1 MNSKFYGSRF
11 LQARM
16 FYGLSLQ
23 DLGEK
28 IGVSRQYLQKI
39 ESELCTPSEDIL
51 NCISEVLHVEPI
63 FFSRP
68 ITNLLL
74 ENQCHFRKAKTTS
87 ANIKIRATQQAA
99 MYAELVSFID
109 KYVDFPQIDFPQM
122 EITDAE
128 SIELAAEKCRSHW
141 KLGCDR
147 PISNMIRVLENAGA
161 VVTTFKD
168 ISDKIDAFST
178 SRSRPIIIENN
189 VTACRMRFDLAHE
202 CGHLVMHEGIETG
215 DAETESQAHRFASAF
230 LLPREAFVKEFSFLQ
245 NAVRIPWKKLFD
257 LKKRWKVSVAAIL
270 RRASDLKVIT
280 PIQYRNGCIYL
291 SRTGQIKE
299 ELYDNVIPSEQP
311 EVMLEALELLDN
323 VGEIKHYL
331 KETGMSSEF
340 FEKLSGFKLSNINNV
355 VSINQF
361 R

>member
-128 SIELAAEKCRSHW
+128 SIELAAERCRSHW

-161 VVTTFKD
+161 IVTTFKD

-189 VTACRMRFDLAHE
+189 VAACRMRFDLAHE

-230 LLPREAFVKEFSFLQ
+230 LLPREAFVKEFSFL
-245 NAVRIPWKKLFD
+245 NDATRIPWKKLFD

-270 RRASDLKVIT
+270 RRASDLKVIS
-280 PIQYRNGCIYL
+280 PIQYRNACIYL
-291 SRTGQIKE
+291 SRTGQTKE
-299 ELYDNVIPSEQP
+299 ELYDTDIPAEQP
-311 EVMLEALELLDN
+311 EVMYEALELLDK
-323 VGEIKHYL
+323 VGEINHYL
-331 KETGMSSEF
+331 RKTGMSSSF
-340 FEKLSGFKLSNINNV
+340 FEKLSGFKPLNATNII
-355 VSINQF
+355 SINQYK
-361 R
+361 

>member
-1 MNSKFYGSRF
+1 MNNKFYGSRF

-23 DLGEK
+23 ELGK
-28 IGVSRQYLQKI
+28 IIGVSRQYLQKI
-39 ESELCTPSEDIL
+39 ENELCPPSEDIL
-51 NCISEVLHVEPI
+51 NCIAEVLHVEPI

-68 ITNLLL
+68 VTNLLL

-87 ANIKIRATQQAA
+87 SNVKIRATQHAT
-99 MYAELVSFID
+99 MYAELINFID
-109 KYVDFPQIDFPQM
+109 KYVDFPPINFPQVD
-122 EITDAE
+122 ITDAE
-128 SIELAAEKCRSHW
+128 SIEFAAEKCRQDW
-141 KLGCDR
+141 ELGNDR
-147 PISNMIRVLENAGA
+147 PISNMVRVLENAGA

-189 VTACRMRFDLAHE
+189 STACRMRFDLAHE

-215 DAETESQAHRFASAF
+215 DTETESQAHRFASAF
-230 LLPREAFVKEFSFLQ
+230 LLPREAFIKEFSFLN
-245 NAVRIPWKKLFD
+245 NASRIPWKKLFD

-270 RRASDLKVIT
+270 RRAVDLKVIT

-291 SRTGQIKE
+291 SRTGQTKE
-299 ELYDNVIPSEQP
+299 ELYDKEIPLEKP
-311 EVMLEALELLDN
+311 EVMQEALELLDN
-323 VGEIKHYL
+323 VGEIRQYL

-340 FEKLSGFKLSNINNV
+340 FERLSGYKISNKNNV
-355 VSINQF
+355 VNISQF